1 MRIAV
6 TGATGFIGWHLVNR
20 LLAAGHEVVALVH
33 TNSGEGTAGKGVTRA
48 AGSVEDVPSL
58 EAAFNGVAAVYHLV
72 GLIAESKV
80 ATFEQTVVRGTENV
94 VVACQATGVSRI
106 IFLSAMGAAADAPS
120 QYHRTK
126 HRAEQVILS
135 SDLEGV
141 ILRSSVVY
149 GPGDRFM
156 SRLAKL
162 ITRLPLT
169 PVIGNGKYR
178 LQPIFIR
185 DLTEIMYR
193 ALTTDEAVGRVV
205 DVGGP
210 EQLEY
215 LEILDILKS
224 VLGRKR
230 LNFFFPTAFMSL
242 IMRIMEMVIKPA
254 PLTRDQLVMM
264 EMGNTGDVREMVK
277 LFGVKPVSFAQGL
290 RSYMRK

>member
-1 MRIAV
+1 LRISV
-6 TGATGFIGWHLVNR
+6 TGATGFIGRHLVNR
-20 LLAAGHEVVALVH
+20 LLTADHEVVALVH

-58 EAAFNGVAAVYHLV
+58 EAAFGGVTTVYHLV
-72 GLIAESKV
+72 GLIAESGT

-94 VVACQATGVSRI
+94 VAASQAMGVSRI
-106 IFLSAMGAAADAPS
+106 VYLSAMGAAADAPS

-126 HRAEQVILS
+126 HRAEQAILS
-135 SDLEGV
+135 SGLEYV

-156 SRLAKL
+156 SQLANL
-162 ITRLPLT
+162 ITRLPVT

-178 LQPIFIR
+178 LQPIFIE

-210 EQLEY
+210 EELEY

-230 LNFFFPTAFMSL
+230 LNFFVPMAFMGL
-242 IMRIMEMVIKPA
+242 MARIMEMAIKPA

-264 EMGNTGDVREMVK
+264 EMGNTGDVREMTE
-277 LFGVKPVSFAQGL
+277 LFGVKPVSLPQGL
-290 RSYMRK
+290 KSYMRK